1 MLLKNTHTHN
11 WGPSALWSK
20 QGGIWS
26 LLPSQQGWGCGQHKW
41 GALGK
46 QIKKACTLKI
56 LQAWSHLH
64 SAAGELR
71 EAPGS
76 HRKTKTRK
84 KGKLAFFIVPKPFNS
99 CVPNPLAGTCPPPKG
114 SMGWQDEVPGVWAVG
129 RGHEGD
135 WKIPA
140 RWLERTWGR
149 GVPDSMT
156 LSFRSKTG
164 TRKIPSWH
172 PNRLSEKVICCLQ
185 VSIWTQM
192 LLTTS
197 WKTALYYTL
206 LLLHGVNLKLILDP
220 PYLLPYP
227 FTRLPSQPDIW
238 RRGEYLI
245 YGDLKKR
252 CALIPTSQQF
262 WHPKIPTT

>member
-1 MLLKNTHTHN
+1 MPCYKKKPHN

-26 LLPSQQGWGCGQHKW
+26 LLPSQQGWGCGQPKW

-76 HRKTKTRK
+76 HRKTERK
-84 KGKLAFFIVPKPFNS
+84 ESLPSLLFPSPSTPVSPIPWLGPAHLQRAPWGGRMKSLES
-99 CVPNPLAGTCPPPKG
+99 ERWAGARRVTK
-114 SMGWQDEVPGVWAVG
+114 
-129 RGHEGD
+129 

-197 WKTALYYTL
+197 WKTALYYIL

-245 YGDLKKR
+245 
-252 CALIPTSQQF
+252 
-262 WHPKIPTT
+262 

>member
-1 MLLKNTHTHN
+1 MPCYKKKHTHN

-26 LLPSQQGWGCGQHKW
+26 LLPSQQGWGCSQAKW
-41 GALGK
+41 GALGT
-46 QIKKACTLKI
+46 QIKKACPLKI

-64 SAAGELR
+64 SAAGEEGRLLEATGRQRQERRESLPSLLFPSPSTPVSPIPWLR
-71 EAPGS
+71 PAHLQRAPWGGRMKS
-76 HRKTKTRK
+76 LESEQWAGARRVTKWR
-84 KGKLAFFIVPKPFNS
+84 
-99 CVPNPLAGTCPPPKG
+99 
-114 SMGWQDEVPGVWAVG
+114 
-129 RGHEGD
+129 
-135 WKIPA
+135 IPA
-140 RWLERTWGR
+140 SWLEGTWGR

-185 VSIWTQM
+185 GSIWTQM
-192 LLTTS
+192 LLRTL
-197 WKTALYYTL
+197 WKTALYYIL

-220 PYLLPYP
+220 PHLLPYP
-227 FTRLPSQPDIW
+227 FTRLPSWPDIW

-245 YGDLKKR
+245 YGDLKKW
-252 CALIPTSQQF
+252 CALIRTSAVLT
-262 WHPKIPTT
+262 P